1 MVRWSRR
8 GWHEGQV
15 KLGDQTCTVV
25 ISDMNLDGSFS
36 EADAWGIG
44 TTPNKARTPR
54 NSVYSVGKHA
64 WFDTVA
70 FQVTSVDEHGGTMK
84 IRAVDVGVTQAEE
97 KANADPYAKDRLVP
111 RSEKPV
117 VFLSDYEEA
126 LALAKK
132 EDKRVVIDFVTT
144 WCGPCK
150 MMDRLVYSSQPIYE
164 KSDDVIFLKLDGDDE
179 RELNKQYQIK
189 AYPTVILLDSDGQE
203 IRRRSGY
210 QSVSKLLEFLK

>member
-1 MVRWSRR
+1 
-8 GWHEGQV
+8 
-15 KLGDQTCTVV
+15 
-25 ISDMNLDGSFS
+25 
-36 EADAWGIG
+36 
-44 TTPNKARTPR
+44 
-54 NSVYSVGKHA
+54 
-64 WFDTVA
+64 
-70 FQVTSVDEHGGTMK
+70 MK
-84 IRAVDVGVTQAEE
+84 IRAVDVGVTRVAE
-97 KANADPYAKDRLVP
+97 KAKADPFAEDRLVP

-117 VFLSDYEEA
+117 VFLHDYEEA

-150 MMDRLVYSSQPIYE
+150 IMDQLVYSSQPIYE
-164 KSDDVIFLKLDGDDE
+164 KSEDVIFLKLDGDDE